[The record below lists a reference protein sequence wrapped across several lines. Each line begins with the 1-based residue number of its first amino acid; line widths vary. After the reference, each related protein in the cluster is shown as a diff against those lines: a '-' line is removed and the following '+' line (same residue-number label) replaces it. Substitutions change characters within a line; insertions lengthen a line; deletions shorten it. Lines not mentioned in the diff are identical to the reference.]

1 MKFINIEGLDG
12 SGKSTQV
19 KLLREY
25 FENNNL
31 KYEYIHFPILTSP
44 VFGDMIARFLRGE
57 LGDND
62 SVDPYLVAML
72 YAGDRNN
79 MSAKIREW
87 LSEGTYVLIDR
98 YVMSNIAYQCAKVND
113 HDKREELRKWILDLE
128 YNYYGIPKPDIN
140 IYLDVPFEFTEQQL
154 TNTREGDDRDYLNGK
169 TDIHENDL
177 SFQQRVKE
185 LYNYHADKSD
195 DIVRLKCSDNNGKM
209 LDIDA
214 IFSKLIDTIKELL

>member
-25 FENNNL
+25 FEKNNIR
-31 KYEYIHFPILTSP
+31 YEYIHFPILTSP

-62 SVDPYLVAML
+62 KVDPYLVAML

-79 MSAKIREW
+79 MAEKIRKW
-87 LSEGTYVLIDR
+87 LSEKTYVLIDR
-98 YVMSNIAYQCAKVND
+98 YVMSNIAYQCAKVSDSN
-113 HDKREELRKWILDLE
+113 KREELRKWILDLE

-140 IYLDVPFEFTEQQL
+140 IYLDVPFKFTEQQL
-154 TNTREGDDRDYLNGK
+154 TNTRKGDDRDYLNGK
-169 TDIHENDL
+169 TDIHEDDL
-177 SFQQRVKE
+177 SFQQRVKKV
-185 LYNYHADKSD
+185 YNYHAEKSD
-195 DIVRLKCSDNNGKM
+195 DIVKLKCSDDNGNM
-209 LDIDA
+209 LDKDT
-214 IFSKLIDTIKELL
+214 IFGKLIDTVKELL

>member
-79 MSAKIREW
+79 MATKIREW
-87 LSEGTYVLIDR
+87 LYEGTYVLIDR

-169 TDIHENDL
+169 TDIHEDDL

-209 LDIDA
+209 LDKDA